1 MIHGVSGKDNRNIMN
16 PVDLLILA
24 ALVLF
29 VFIGAKRGM
38 IEELLG
44 LTGWIV
50 AILMAIK
57 FGSLIARLVLARVT
71 SLPPTLASIL
81 GAAAVLIG
89 VRVLFQ
95 VFSQLFQRMFGQDL
109 QNSLNKLVGALFGF
123 IKGAFFISIIT
134 LSIYVLPLNEN
145 IKALEH
151 HSVLFGHMTKFAQV
165 MVDWVIRMVPE
176 IKEPLD
182 QSLEKLEESESSP
195 PSST

>member
-1 MIHGVSGKDNRNIMN
+1 MN

-44 LTGWIV
+44 LTGWII

-57 FGSLIARLVLARVT
+57 FGSLIARLVLSRVP

-95 VFSQLFQRMFGQDL
+95 VFSQFFQRMFGDDL
-109 QNSLNKLVGALFGF
+109 QNTLDKLIGAIFGF
-123 IKGAFFISIIT
+123 IKGAFFISILT

-145 IKALEH
+145 IKAVEH
-151 HSVLFGHMTKFAQV
+151 QSVLFGHMTKFAQV

-176 IKEPLD
+176 IKKPLD
-182 QSLEKLEESESSP
+182 QSLEKLDESDSP
-195 PSST
+195 PPSTT